1 MMMETFFSKFP
12 DIAQKETRSI
22 TVLDDSYGLKI
33 GQYSFVELFCSK
45 ADCDCRRAMISVF
58 GPHDKLYATLGYGW
72 EEAKFY
78 SDWMFGDEEFGEMVS
93 GAHIYE
99 MTPQTEHSDQLLSFF
114 KGMVED
120 ASYANRIKSHY
131 KLFKGKEE
139 NYPLPKE
146 VRSPF
151 GSKYF
156 KSNVKVVE
164 SSLL

>member
-1 MMMETFFSKFP
+1 MESFFSKFP

-33 GQYSFVELFCSK
+33 GQYTFVELFCSK
-45 ADCDCRRAMISVF
+45 ADCDCRRAMISVL
-58 GPHDKLYATLGYGW
+58 GPNDKLYATLGYGW

-99 MTPQTEHSDQLLSFF
+99 LTPQTEYSDQLLSFF

-131 KLFKGKEE
+131 ELFKGKEG
-139 NYPLPKE
+139 NNPLPKKA
-146 VRSPF
+146 RSPF

-156 KSNVKVVE
+156 KSKVKVIE
-164 SSLL
+164 RSLL

>member
-1 MMMETFFSKFP
+1 MKMESFFSKFP

-33 GQYSFVELFCSK
+33 GQYTFVELFCSK

-58 GPHDKLYATLGYGW
+58 GPNDKLYATLGYGW

-99 MTPQTEHSDQLLSFF
+99 LTPQTEYSDQLLSFF

-131 KLFKGKEE
+131 ELFKGKEG
-139 NYPLPKE
+139 NNPLPKKA
-146 VRSPF
+146 RSPF

-156 KSNVKVVE
+156 KSKVKVIE
-164 SSLL
+164 RSLL